1 MASPILVLVVA
12 LYGAV
17 ATAYAEARRRTEA
30 RPAWARHLGALAV
43 AAHLGGLVALAV
55 QMDRS
60 PFANASQALSF
71 LAFSLVALY
80 LLLEATSRVST
91 HGGWFYATAAVL
103 AALSVPGLIAVPP
116 DQAAEAPRDTLRSL
130 HVGLALLSTAAV
142 LAGALLATGY
152 LTTYA
157 RVKGRRVAPGDAG
170 PSLQGFERL
179 ARRASLLG
187 ALLLVPALGLGLDA
201 WQRASDPAPMGATV
215 GAMAALLGLL
225 TAAFWIWWR
234 RPLKGSLAAWLNL
247 AGAALLLVTF
257 ALVHPLGLAQGGR

>member
-1 MASPILVLVVA
+1 MASSILVLVVA

-17 ATAYAEARRRTEA
+17 ATAYAEARRRAEGC
-30 RPAWARHLGALAV
+30 PPWARRLGPAAV
-43 AAHLGGLVALAV
+43 LAHLGGLVLLAT

-71 LAFSLVALY
+71 LAFALVALY
-80 LLLEATSRVST
+80 LVLEATSRVST

-103 AALSVPGLIAVPP
+103 AALSVPGLISITPT
-116 DQAAEAPRDTLRSL
+116 QAAAAPRDTLRSL

-142 LAGALLATGY
+142 LAGALLAIGY

-157 RVKGRRVAPGDAG
+157 RVKARQVVPGEEG

-187 ALLLVPALGLGLDA
+187 TLLLIPALMLGWDT
-201 WQRASDPAPMGATV
+201 WRRAEEGAPLGFLVA
-215 GAMAALLGLL
+215 AMATLLVLL
-225 TAAFWIWWR
+225 AASFWIWWR
-234 RPLKGSLAAWLNL
+234 RPLRGSLAAWLNL
-247 AGAALLLVTF
+247 VGAALLLLTF
-257 ALVHPLGLAQGGR
+257 ALVHPLALVTKNG